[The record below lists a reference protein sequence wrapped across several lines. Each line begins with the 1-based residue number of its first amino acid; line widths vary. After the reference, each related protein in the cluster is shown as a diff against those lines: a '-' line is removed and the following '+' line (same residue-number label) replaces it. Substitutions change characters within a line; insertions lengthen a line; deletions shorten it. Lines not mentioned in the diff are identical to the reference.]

1 MVDQVLGVELERKI
15 VWVEAQIWVAWGEIC
30 ASRAPN
36 DFSRPSETPNTPTH
50 LPDEPFFSVPALI
63 EKSRR
68 LLKPSLKS
76 LCATKRYL
84 VLRGSES
91 SIQQRYTLHAS
102 L

>member
-50 LPDEPFFSVPALI
+50 LPDDPKIRPKKDCDKYVCFFF
-63 EKSRR
+63 
-68 LLKPSLKS
+68 
-76 LCATKRYL
+76 KRNIY
-84 VLRGSES
+84 
-91 SIQQRYTLHAS
+91 AF
-102 L
+102 